1 MSVDLSDEP
10 CQNGSDDQALS
21 SLVLE
26 EAVAQN
32 QQLCEPL
39 LSGQDNSSSAQ
50 AEEQPAPPLPSF
62 QGLLFYRL
70 LYFLDGLSA
79 SAWGR
84 FGIIYYNRIK
94 HLSAGQIGVLQGVA
108 PVLRLVSQPV
118 WGYIADYV
126 QSRKTIFVICNTCCT
141 MLILS
146 LSHWKGFW
154 PILCCVAAMSCFNSD
169 GVLDAHTLDFLGEA
183 YRGMYGSIRLW
194 TAISWGLG
202 AVVMGW
208 ITDQWGFHW
217 NFVLFGTMMLL
228 MLAAIIFG
236 LPTRSK
242 SEQQLYNQLNTSSNN
257 QQEQTE
263 EEANITAHSSSNH
276 PQLSELRKAILRLPV
291 CLWLAEVAII
301 GAGMTIVDSFLFV
314 YLQNELD
321 TSTELCGYTVG
332 VTVLLELPIFHFSE
346 YLLSKLGH
354 DVLFLLSMF
363 AYSTRVIGYTFLTPS
378 TAHWVLVLEFSHGIT
393 FACMWISSIDYAAVV
408 APKEWSTTVQTLLS
422 TALSCVGGG
431 LGPVF
436 AGLVMDRFGPY
447 VMFRSI
453 GVVVAA
459 LFVVHAFVYFT
470 LKQGHDRFLQQF
482 KAERLS
488 VTEPQATAGHDN
500 ETSS

>member
-1 MSVDLSDEP
+1 MMSVDPIVSDQHP
-10 CQNGSDDQALS
+10 QNGSDGQAVS
-21 SLVLE
+21 SV
-26 EAVAQN
+26 EAAVQN

-39 LSGQDNSSSAQ
+39 LSEQDGN
-50 AEEQPAPPLPSF
+50 APEDDQLPQVPPPSF
-62 QGLLFYRL
+62 RGLLFYRI
-70 LYFLDGLSA
+70 LYFLSGLS
-79 SAWGR
+79 SSSWGR

-108 PVLRLVSQPV
+108 PVLRLVFQPV
-118 WGYIADYV
+118 WGYIADYM
-126 QSRKTIFVICNTCCT
+126 QSRKTVFVICKTCCT
-141 MLILS
+141 VFLLS
-146 LSHWKGFW
+146 LPLWKGFW
-154 PILCCVAAMSCFNSD
+154 PILCCVAAISCFNSG

-183 YRGMYGSIRLW
+183 HRGMYGSIRLW
-194 TAISWGLG
+194 TAVSWGLG

-208 ITDQWGFHW
+208 ITDHLGFHW

-242 SEQQLYNQLNTSSNN
+242 SEQQLYDRLNNNN

-263 EEANITAHSSSNH
+263 EEGNRIVHSSSNH
-276 PQLSELRKAILRLPV
+276 PPISELRRAILRLPV

-301 GAGMTIVDSFLFV
+301 GAGMMIVDSFLFV
-314 YLQNELD
+314 FLQNELEA
-321 TSTELCGYTVG
+321 STELCGYTVG
-332 VTVLLELPIFHFSE
+332 VTVLLELPIFHFSD

-354 DVLFLLSMF
+354 DVLFLLSML

-378 TAHWVLVLEFSHGIT
+378 TSQWVLVLEFSHGIT

-447 VMFRSI
+447 VMFWSI

-459 LFVVHAFVYFT
+459 LFVLHAFVYAI
-470 LKQGHDRFLQQF
+470 LGHGHDRFLEQV

-488 VTEPQATAGHDN
+488 VAEQQGRTGNIDN
-500 ETSS
+500 DN